1 MLREALYSPGAKG
14 NANRGE
20 KLMKSAHKQ
29 CQYSTCTPAP
39 TPNTISH
46 LHLWKRLRCLEKTS
60 RKRCGFCRS
69 VCFCVSV
76 SASAAGADVE
86 AKQQEERRREA
97 AEASGL
103 LHNQLPY

>member
-1 MLREALYSPGAKG
+1 MLREAFYSPGAKG

-39 TPNTISH
+39 ISH
-46 LHLWKRLRCLEKTS
+46 LHLWKRVRCLEKTS
-60 RKRCGFCRS
+60 RKCSRFSRLS

-76 SASAAGADVE
+76 SASAAGPDVE

-97 AEASGL
+97 AQASGL
-103 LHNQLPY
+103 LQNQLPY